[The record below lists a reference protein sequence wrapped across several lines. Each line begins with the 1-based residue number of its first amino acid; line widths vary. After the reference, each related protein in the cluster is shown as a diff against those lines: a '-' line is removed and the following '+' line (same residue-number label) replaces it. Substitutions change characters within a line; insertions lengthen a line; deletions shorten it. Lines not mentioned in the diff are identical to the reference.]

1 MKHQLKTIIFK
12 SLNVLPNVLGYK
24 LYHWLQNFSENKNIP
39 YKIDSCNET
48 YNSLQ
53 TILNNLNYSLENKIV
68 AEIGAGWLP
77 IMPYLFLFKGKAKQ
91 VLTYDLNE
99 HFQQK
104 SIKNFNNLFSDK
116 YRIELKTEEKNYNL
130 PKEINYFPKKNIA
143 NANLENVDL
152 VFSRFVLEH
161 VTPQDL
167 LAMHQSFKK
176 LKLGSLVVHYI
187 SPSDHRAY
195 SDSNLSLQDFLKYS
209 EKEWNDIQTKF
220 DYHNR
225 LRLPQYLQI
234 FKTLG
239 YSVEYLSFD
248 SALENKVTLEKFNQL
263 KIHEDFKLFSTEEL
277 TAGSIIVV
285 LKC

>member
-1 MKHQLKTIIFK
+1 MKHQLKTVIFK
-12 SLNVLPNVLGYK
+12 TLNVLPNVLGYK

-53 TILNNLNYSLENKIV
+53 TILENLNYNLENKII
-68 AEIGAGWLP
+68 AEIGSGWLP
-77 IMPYLFLFKGKAKQ
+77 IMPYLFLHKGKAKQ
-91 VLTYDLNE
+91 ILTFDLNQ

-104 SIKNFNNLFSDK
+104 SIKNFNNLFEDK
-116 YRIELKTEEKNYNL
+116 YKIQLETEEKNYNL
-130 PKEINYFPKKNIA
+130 TKEISYFPKKNIA
-143 NANLENVDL
+143 HTNLENVDL

-161 VTPQDL
+161 VTPKEL

-176 LKLGSLVVHYI
+176 LKQGSLVVHYI

-195 SDSNLSLQDFLKYS
+195 SDASLSLQDFLQYS
-209 EKEWNDIQTKF
+209 EKQWNNIQTKF

-239 YSVEYLSFD
+239 YSVEFLSFD
-248 SALENKVTLEKFNQL
+248 SALNNPKALSIFKNL
-263 KIHEDFKLFSTEEL
+263 KIHEDFASFSTEEL